1 MWRLASHAPSDRGLA
16 RGSAWQRTTTPYN
29 NKETVS
35 VNMTWDLS
43 GHNYGVQ
50 LVLKRK
56 EITEDLAVDAPR
68 HARAFDDETDVVRK
82 QSRHCILSR
91 TKVRNRFARLRVSNI
106 SPCFSSRA
114 ALHAPP
120 APRQSPRTAAASCRL
135 LAFAWRALISCVAFR
150 FLLHAPQH
158 GMQTGASFIQY
169 CNTSG
174 CSTR

>member
-35 VNMTWDLS
+35 VNMTWGLS

-68 HARAFDDETDVVRK
+68 HARAFET
-82 QSRHCILSR
+82 
-91 TKVRNRFARLRVSNI
+91 RLTW
-106 SPCFSSRA
+106 CASS
-114 ALHAPP
+114 HA
-120 APRQSPRTAAASCRL
+120 TASCRARKCEIAPRGCAYRISP
-135 LAFAWRALISCVAFR
+135 LAFPPVLPCMRLPRRANRPEPPPRA
-150 FLLHAPQH
+150 A
-158 GMQTGASFIQY
+158 
-169 CNTSG
+169 G
-174 CSTR
+174 CLRSLGVR